1 MTVIDIFDALTS
13 KRCYRDPM
21 PLTEAC
27 RIMMAM
33 RGTTLD
39 PELTDF
45 FFVMLADPDI
55 PRGLLPV
62 EIPTEGEWPMIA

>member
-1 MTVIDIFDALTS
+1 
-13 KRCYRDPM
+13 M

-62 EIPTEGEWPMIA
+62 EIPTEGEWPVLA